1 MTYAHVQG
9 KNPAHMNIKPV
20 EHKTSGWCV
29 VCPVGFEG
37 ETKRRFK
44 YFQTKTAAQNF
55 AKVVNNW
62 RHARKAPRLGGEIA
76 IREEH
81 TGMVALLLSYGIQSA
96 QELSEI
102 LSSHQ
107 RTNAVVKVSLRD
119 AVEKFIKHVETEDK
133 PRAAYLL
140 DIVGKLNRFSTEF
153 PGSQAH
159 EFDRAEIKEYLLDWE
174 NPATRNQHLKRLSKF
189 YDWARKER
197 HVAIDPTVDIDFS
210 KVEARENIEIY
221 SVEQATKLIQTADTD
236 YRSIAPW
243 FALGL
248 FGFMRSSEIQKL
260 DWSAIDFEK
269 GSITVAAGIA
279 KTGKRRV
286 IELND
291 CLRYWL
297 KPYHK
302 LSGSVVGHL
311 NGEVG
316 QCFTAAGV
324 KRLHNGLRHSCV
336 SYAAKGTDIGLD
348 GIFLQAGHTPSVS
361 LKHYL
366 EGMTKAEALPYW
378 SIRRQADTP

>member
-1 MTYAHVQG
+1 
-9 KNPAHMNIKPV
+9 MNIKPV

-29 VCPVGFEG
+29 VCPSGFEG
-37 ETKRRFK
+37 QTKRRFR
-44 YFQTKTAAQNF
+44 YFQTKTAAQDF
-55 AKVVNNW
+55 AKIVNNW

-81 TGMVALLLSYGIQSA
+81 TGMVALLLSYGIQNA
-96 QELSEI
+96 QELGEI
-102 LSSHQ
+102 LLNHKRQ
-107 RTNAVVKVSLRD
+107 NAIVKVSLRD

-133 PRAAYLL
+133 PRQAYLV
-140 DIVGKLNRFSTEF
+140 DIVGKLNRFAAEF

-197 HVAIDPTVDIDFS
+197 HVATDPTTDIDFS

-221 SVEQATKLIQTADTD
+221 TVAQATKLMQAADTD

-248 FGFMRSSEIQKL
+248 FGFMRSGEIQKL

-269 GSITVAAGIA
+269 ASITVAASIA
-279 KTGKRRV
+279 KTGKGRT
-286 IELND
+286 IELNGNE

-297 KPYHK
+297 ERYQK
-302 LSGSVVGHL
+302 LSGPVVGHL
-311 NGEVG
+311 NGEVS
-316 QCFTAAGV
+316 QCFTSAGL

-336 SYAAKGTDIGLD
+336 SYAVASGLKSLDDI
-348 GIFLQAGHTPSVS
+348 FREAGHTPSVAM
-361 LKHYL
+361 KHYI
-366 EGMTKAEALPYW
+366 ESMTKAEALPYW
-378 SIRRQADTP
+378 QIRRG